1 MEKDQEKD
9 QNMAKSMKQLE
20 ILSKNVIG
28 VVARN
33 FHFKGVSCANTNEAK
48 FEALYSK
55 EVNFLTKQCGSNHLN
70 YPS

>member
-33 FHFKGVSCANTNEAK
+33 FHF
-48 FEALYSK
+48 
-55 EVNFLTKQCGSNHLN
+55 
-70 YPS
+70 